1 MRDSDVKIPL
11 YYQLAQ
17 TLSKQ
22 IEAEMAANDKLAS
35 EKEIGEEYSVSRTTV
50 RLALSELER
59 KGYIGSGANFPR

>member
-22 IEAEMAANDKLAS
+22 IEAEMAVNDKLAS
-35 EKEIGEEYSVSRTTV
+35 EKEIGEEYSVRNCLRS
-50 RLALSELER
+50 LKDA
-59 KGYIGSGANFPR
+59 